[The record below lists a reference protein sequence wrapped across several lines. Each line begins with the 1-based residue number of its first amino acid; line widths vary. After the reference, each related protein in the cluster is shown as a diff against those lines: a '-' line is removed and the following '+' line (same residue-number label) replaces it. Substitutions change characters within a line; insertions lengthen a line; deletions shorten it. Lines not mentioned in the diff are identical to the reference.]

1 MTVGTGGK
9 RRPPIGMREI
19 TAVGGGLCTFIVV
32 DAIMMS
38 ASFETN
44 VVHGKDYSL
53 LAQALSLFLLA
64 FGLGGFLAYK
74 MTGFMRLYGV
84 GLMCGWTF
92 MTVFS
97 LGFCTGLN
105 A

>member
-1 MTVGTGGK
+1 MVRTGEK
-9 RRPPIGMREI
+9 RRPPLGMREI
-19 TAVGGGLCTFIVV
+19 TAVGSGLSTFILV
-32 DAIMMS
+32 DGVMMYSAFEMNIM
-38 ASFETN
+38 
-44 VVHGKDYSL
+44 HGKNFSL
-53 LAQALSLFLLA
+53 LSQALALLLLA
-64 FGLGGFLAYK
+64 FGLGGFLAWK

-92 MTVFS
+92 LTLFS

>member
-1 MTVGTGGK
+1 
-9 RRPPIGMREI
+9 MREI

-53 LAQALSLFLLA
+53 LAQALALLLLA
-64 FGLGGFLAYK
+64 FGLGGFLASK

-84 GLMCGWTF
+84 GLMCGWTV

-97 LGFCTGLN
+97 LGFCTGLS

>member
-1 MTVGTGGK
+1 MADTDRK
-9 RRPPIGMREI
+9 RRPPLGMREI
-19 TAVGGGLCTFIVV
+19 TAVGSGLGTFILV
-32 DAIMMS
+32 DGIMMYS
-38 ASFETN
+38 AFEMN
-44 VVHGKDYSL
+44 IIHGGNSSL
-53 LAQALSLFLLA
+53 LAQALALLLLA
-64 FGLGGFLAYK
+64 FGLGGFLAWK

-92 MTVFS
+92 LTLFS

>member
-1 MTVGTGGK
+1 MADTDPK
-9 RRPPIGMREI
+9 RRPPLGMREI
-19 TAVGGGLCTFIVV
+19 TAVGSGLGTFILV
-32 DAIMMS
+32 DGIMMYS
-38 ASFETN
+38 AFEMN
-44 VVHGKDYSL
+44 IIHGGNFSL
-53 LAQALSLFLLA
+53 LAQALALLLLA
-64 FGLGGFLAYK
+64 FGLGGFLAWK

-92 MTVFS
+92 LTLFS